1 MLQITKKNFHLGYGE
16 RLETTIR
23 AGTGGTLKSQL
34 EYRLPLR
41 WNLFFGNNLTKN
53 NNNNNTNWFNNG
65 SYFAASL
72 FRHSL
77 PIPWAGLRSTNHGI
91 SISAN
96 LSPRPWLC
104 QLVQWEGSW
113 RQVKTNMNDK
123 DPPGFAARSYCGH
136 SLKSSLTHQMTVN
149 TLNDQALATKGI
161 VIQKI

>member
-1 MLQITKKNFHLGYGE
+1 M
-16 RLETTIR
+16 
-23 AGTGGTLKSQL
+23 
-34 EYRLPLR
+34 
-41 WNLFFGNNLTKN
+41 TKN
-53 NNNNNTNWFNNG
+53 NNNHHNNTNWFNHG

-161 VIQKI
+161 VGQKI

>member
-1 MLQITKKNFHLGYGE
+1 M
-16 RLETTIR
+16 ETTIR
-23 AGTGGTLKSQL
+23 AGTGGTIKSQL

-41 WNLFFGNNLTKN
+41 WNLFWNLKN
-53 NNNNNTNWFNNG
+53 NWLNHGSTS

-96 LSPRPWLC
+96 LSPKPWLC

-113 RQVKTNMNDK
+113 RHVRTNLDSKNND
-123 DPPGFAARSYCGH
+123 PGFAARSYCGH
-136 SLKSSLTHQMTVN
+136 SLKSSLTHQITVN

-161 VIQKI
+161 VVGQKI